1 MNSNANTMWD
11 PLNDNVTLKSFT
23 DEQVHLVND
32 FESVRKKPYLLKL
45 YLAILFVLAILTLIS
60 LLFTRI
66 FQLIIGF
73 IPLFWYYGFI
83 MNKQEKITAIVK
95 RVSKKSVAPDPEE
108 SLFDSGYL
116 DSFALTDM
124 VTELELELEFGLSI
138 PDTDLSP
145 RHIEQY
151 LETRD

>member
-1 MNSNANTMWD
+1 
-11 PLNDNVTLKSFT
+11 
-23 DEQVHLVND
+23 
-32 FESVRKKPYLLKL
+32 
-45 YLAILFVLAILTLIS
+45 
-60 LLFTRI
+60 
-66 FQLIIGF
+66 
-73 IPLFWYYGFI
+73 

-124 VTELELELEFGLSI
+124 VTALELEFGLSI

-145 RHIEQY
+145 RRFESVARIEQY
-151 LETRD
+151 LDTRD